1 MFVDTIRTASFTA
14 AKEKD
19 TVAKDVLRLALG
31 EIQTAESR
39 GATVDDA
46 AAMVIVRKLVKSN
59 LETLAATTD
68 EESKAKLTR
77 ENQVLLALLP
87 SSMDADAIARALEP
101 VLEAIKAAK
110 GDGQAMGVAM
120 KAIKS
125 TGGNA
130 ETADVT
136 AAIKKIRG

>member
-1 MFVDTIRTASFTA
+1 MFVDTIRAASFTA

-19 TVAKDVLRLALG
+19 SVAKDVLRLALG

-87 SSMDADAIARALEP
+87 SSMDADAIAKALEP
-101 VLEAIKAAK
+101 VAEAIKAAK
-110 GDGQAMGVAM
+110 SDGQAMGVAM
-120 KAIKS
+120 KAIKA
-125 TGGNA
+125 GGANA

>member
-1 MFVDTIRTASFTA
+1 MFVDTLRAASFTA
-14 AKEKD
+14 AKERD
-19 TVAKDVLRLALG
+19 TVAKDVLRLAMG
-31 EIQTAESR
+31 EIQNAEVR

-68 EESKAKLTR
+68 AEQKAKLTR
-77 ENQVLLALLP
+77 ENEVLLALLP

-101 VLEAIKAAK
+101 VAEAIKAAK
-110 GDGQAMGVAM
+110 SDGQAMGVAM
-120 KAIKS
+120 KTLKA

-130 ETADVT
+130 EAADVNK
-136 AAIKKIRG
+136 AIARIRG